1 MSRGKGVTRQY
12 EKRKIEI
19 MQKAMKLFMVKGF
32 DATSTNDI
40 CWAAKMTKPS
50 LYHYFSSK
58 NHLLFSVH
66 MHVIESILQP
76 YLAETESIKDPQS
89 RMEVMIRDY
98 TKLIISHPELRF
110 LLHESLTVKDKYYGE
125 IKKEWRLLYGLFRST
140 ISELQSNGKV
150 SKDLEPSWAALLIL
164 GMISWMTFWFDYKS
178 KERVDEIVELTVRM
192 GFQSLGIPK
201 PN

>member
-178 KERVDEIVELTVRM
+178 KERVDEIIELTVRM

>member
-40 CWAAKMTKPS
+40 CWAARMTKPS

-76 YLAETESIKDPQS
+76 YLIETESIKEPQD

-125 IKKEWRLLYGLFRST
+125 IKKEWRRLYGLFRTT
-140 ISELQSNGKV
+140 IIELQSSGKV
-150 SKDLEPSWAALLIL
+150 AKDLEPSWAALLIL

-178 KERVDEIVELTVRM
+178 KERVDEIIELTIKM
-192 GFQSLGIPK
+192 GFQSLGIAK